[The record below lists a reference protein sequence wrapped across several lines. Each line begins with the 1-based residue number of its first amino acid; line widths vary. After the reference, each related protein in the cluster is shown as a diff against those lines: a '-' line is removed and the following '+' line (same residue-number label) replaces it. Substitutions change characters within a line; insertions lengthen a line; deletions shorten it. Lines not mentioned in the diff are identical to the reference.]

1 MNLTEI
7 LDDAKETIG
16 SKGVF
21 GTPFEKNGVTI
32 IPAARI
38 MGGAGAGEG
47 PTHRSEDEATEEG
60 TGTGST
66 GSGGGFGVSGQPT
79 GAFVIKGDKV
89 TWLPAVDVNRLMFG
103 FQVVMIVF
111 LLAMRSIAKARSVAS
126 VAQAAIQPTAG

>member
-47 PTHRSEDEATEEG
+47 PTRRTEDEVVGDG
-60 TGTGST
+60 TGTVPT

-103 FQVVMIVF
+103 FQIVMVVF
-111 LLAMRSIAKARSVAS
+111 LLAMRSIAKARSG
-126 VAQAAIQPTAG
+126 AAIARAATTTPA

>member
-7 LDDAKETIG
+7 LGDAKETIG

-21 GTPFEKNGVTI
+21 GAPFEKNGVTI

-47 PTHRSEDEATEEG
+47 PAKRTADDDVGEEI
-60 TGTGST
+60 GSVQT

-103 FQVVMIVF
+103 FQIVMVVF
-111 LLAMRSIAKARSVAS
+111 LLAMRSIAKARSG
-126 VAQAAIQPTAG
+126 AAIARAAKTIPA